1 MEVNMLTGKGA
12 GPILLIIAI
21 FVLIPALSAGD
32 SNMTTADNIKRSNE
46 FALKFFYEI
55 NRADPGDNTFISPFS
70 MRAVLAMTLNG
81 ANGPTKEEMRAALGF
96 GGLSD
101 DAINNYFQKI
111 TKALEN
117 TDPKVELN
125 IANSVW
131 MLTDAPFNRSFL
143 DLVSNFY
150 DAEVDRADD
159 PEPINQWVRSKT
171 NNKIQNIIERISP
184 DDLMLLLNAV
194 YFKGEWKTKFDTKS
208 NTIRDFQTL
217 ENGPKKTTFMSQ
229 SRKFSYF
236 ENHDMQ
242 SIALDYAGGQIRM
255 HIFLPSK
262 TNRDYKSFLNEIDS
276 DNWLTWMRKYHE
288 KEGTVFLPKFKLEYE
303 KTVNDI
309 LKAMGIILAFDR
321 GRADFSNLI
330 ENAKPGDAFISEAK
344 QKTFVEVNEEGTE
357 AAAVS
362 SVLMKKIA
370 YPADNFVM
378 EINRPFVCAIV
389 DNETGEILFI
399 GSIVDPIE

>member
-21 FVLIPALSAGD
+21 FVLMPAVSAGD

-96 GGLSD
+96 GTKEEMRAALGFGGLSD

-150 DAEVDRADD
+150 DAGVDRADD
-159 PEPINQWVRSKT
+159 PEPINQWVHDKT
-171 NNKIQNIIERISP
+171 NNKIHNIIERISP

-194 YFKGEWKTKFDTKS
+194 YFKR
-208 NTIRDFQTL
+208 NQT
-217 ENGPKKTTFMSQ
+217 P
-229 SRKFSYF
+229 
-236 ENHDMQ
+236 
-242 SIALDYAGGQIRM
+242 YAI
-255 HIFLPSK
+255 
-262 TNRDYKSFLNEIDS
+262 
-276 DNWLTWMRKYHE
+276 
-288 KEGTVFLPKFKLEYE
+288 FKLL
-303 KTVNDI
+303 KTARRKRPLCLNRANSLI
-309 LKAMGIILAFDR
+309 LKIMICNRSPLTM
-321 GRADFSNLI
+321 RADKFECI
-330 ENAKPGDAFISEAK
+330 YFCRPK
-344 QKTFVEVNEEGTE
+344 Q
-357 AAAVS
+357 
-362 SVLMKKIA
+362 
-370 YPADNFVM
+370 
-378 EINRPFVCAIV
+378 
-389 DNETGEILFI
+389 TGITNH
-399 GSIVDPIE
+399 S